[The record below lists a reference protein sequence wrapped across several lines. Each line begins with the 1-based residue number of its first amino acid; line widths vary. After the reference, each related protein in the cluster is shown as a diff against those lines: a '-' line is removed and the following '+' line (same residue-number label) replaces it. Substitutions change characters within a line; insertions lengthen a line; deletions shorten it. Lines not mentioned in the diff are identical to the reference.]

1 MKLEKMIE
9 LKINT
14 DKPCKFWKQLPF
26 MKKDSW
32 KKCMNSVT

>member
-26 MKKDSW
+26 MKKIRERNAW
-32 KKCMNSVT
+32 TV